1 MNAQP
6 LSVVLLLA
14 SLGLCLVDGWA
25 VGRRGPQTASGFYT
39 EPQLLKFLLKVFSGL
54 TSEKLVFIAADG
66 QVFSFGSGDRRGVAV
81 KLTDV
86 SRALALKGQS
96 LRTVTNVI
104 HNHQPGEDFSR
115 ADLVLCEQLR
125 KLGFAGEF
133 QLFYPRTGRIIT
145 LKRRNH
151 ARA

>member
-1 MNAQP
+1 MNARP

-25 VGRRGPQTASGFYT
+25 AEQADPQAAAGFYT
-39 EPQLLKFLLKVFSGL
+39 EPQLLKLLIKVFSGL
-54 TSEKLVFIAADG
+54 ASEKLVFITADG
-66 QVFSFGSGDRRGVAV
+66 QVFPFGSGDRRGVAI
-81 KLTDV
+81 KLTDI

-96 LRTVTNVI
+96 LRTVTNII

-115 ADLVLCEQLR
+115 ADLVLCERLR
-125 KLGFAGEF
+125 GFGFAGEF
-133 QLFYPRTGRIIT
+133 QLFYPRTGQIRT